1 MLNALTTLIDNG
13 LSNEAVVR
21 IVNDLFKANAFMDND
36 DVRLLA
42 LLVHRAERE
51 SDVDPSIEVSGRND
65 YVIEVAGAGREY
77 IVLTEEEKEEVWD
90 EHLEAYLDDGV
101 VDGADGPY
109 FDREAWKRDARF
121 DGAGHCIAS
130 YDGAEEEVD
139 TGKAGAGWYYIYRI
153 N

>member
-1 MLNALTTLIDNG
+1 MLDAFTTLLDNG
-13 LSNEAVVR
+13 LSDDAVVSL
-21 IVNDLFKANAFMDND
+21 VCDLFKANAFMDDD

-42 LLVHRAERE
+42 LLVHRYERE
-51 SDVDPSIEVSGRND
+51 GDVDCSIEVSKHD
-65 YVIEVAGAGREY
+65 PCCLEVAGREY
-77 IVLTEEEKEEVWD
+77 LVLTEDEKEEVWD
-90 EHLEAYLDDGV
+90 ERLESYLDDGCV
-101 VDGADGPY
+101 AGADGPY
-109 FDREAWKRDARF
+109 FDREKWKRDARF

>member
-1 MLNALTTLIDNG
+1 MLDAFTTLLDNG
-13 LSNEAVVR
+13 LPDEAVVP
-21 IVNDLFKANAFMDND
+21 IVNDLFKADAMDVD

-51 SDVDPSIEVSGRND
+51 SDVDPSIAMDCYDD
-65 YVIEVAGAGREY
+65 YTLKVAGRKY
-77 IVLTEEEKEEVWD
+77 LVLTEEEKEEIWD
-90 EHLEAYLDDGV
+90 ERLESYLDECV
-101 VDGADGPY
+101 EGADGPY

-121 DGAGHCIAS
+121 DGAGHSLAS

-139 TGKAGAGWYYIYRI
+139 TGECGAGWYYIYRI